1 MNEEEGHTVV
11 RCKSE
16 EALHRAKSL
25 VNIEFSWI
33 LAAVVASSM
42 LFYLVLSQR
51 YAEVAEYLKA
61 GGDDDDSED
70 FDLESEKRSFVS
82 LERGMRN
89 IDLER

>member
-1 MNEEEGHTVV
+1 MNDEDGHWVV
-11 RCKSE
+11 RCRSE

-33 LAAVVASSM
+33 FASVVACSM
-42 LFYLVLSQR
+42 LFYLLLSRR
-51 YAEVAEYLKA
+51 YAEEAEYLKA
-61 GGDDDDSED
+61 GGDDDESED
-70 FDLESEKRSFVS
+70 FDLESDKRSFVS